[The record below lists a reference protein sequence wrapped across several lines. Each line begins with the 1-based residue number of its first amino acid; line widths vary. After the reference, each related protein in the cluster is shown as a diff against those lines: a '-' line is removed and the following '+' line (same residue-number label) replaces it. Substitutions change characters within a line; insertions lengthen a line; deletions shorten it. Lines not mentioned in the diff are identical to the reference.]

1 MVSLPAELSA
11 SLLSGP
17 GLERV
22 ASASAAVGQVS
33 CSHCG
38 APVPPALQ
46 IAEATEQF
54 CCGGCRQVFALLRE
68 CGLERYY
75 EFRGA
80 AEVEPEPA
88 QPTDRE
94 YAEFDDAAFAEL
106 YCRPGADGTQVVELY
121 LEGVHCSACVW
132 LVEKLPSLLP
142 GVRQTTLDFLRRVV
156 RVSWDPEAIALSRIA
171 RQLDRFGYPVHP
183 YRGSG
188 DVERQ
193 RHEERAL
200 LMRVGVAG
208 AAAGNVMLM
217 ALALYSGLFDGMD
230 PEFQRFFRWGSLLIS
245 APAVLWSGSV
255 FFRGALAAV
264 RTRTPHMD
272 LPVSI
277 GILAGFIWGGIG
289 TLLGKGEIYF
299 DSVTMLVFVLLVGRW
314 IQHRQQRSA
323 FEAAELLSTLT
334 PSTAR
339 LVEGSTYREVPAGS
353 VSEGA
358 LVEVRVGET
367 IPVDGQVEEGVS
379 ALDTALLT
387 GESLPIDVAPGTY
400 VHAGATNLSSP
411 LSVRCARAGAN
422 TRVGQLMRSVEEA
435 ARRRAPMVR
444 LADRIAGRLV
454 VVALVLAVGTLVGW
468 SFVSVERAI
477 DHSVAL
483 LVVACPCGLGLATPL
498 VVSAAL
504 ARAARRGL
512 LIKGGDVVEKLAA
525 PGTFVFDKTGTLTAG
540 QMRLVEYVGDPALQP
555 AILALEARSVHPI
568 ARAFVAALSPEA
580 GSGSGAAEALSG
592 PTEGDEPLAVQDV
605 REILGGGVEGRVA
618 GEMLLIG
625 SEALVRARNVDVPTW
640 VEEQVARSL
649 ERGLSPVLVARQGRV
664 EALGAFGDPLRPD
677 AAASLQALKE
687 LGHRLILLSGD
698 HRDAASHAA
707 RELEWAAGQP
717 LFDEVLGGQTPEQK
731 LAYVESLAERQPVY
745 MVGDGV
751 NDAAALSAA
760 SVGIAVHGGA
770 EASLLAAD
778 VFARRP
784 GVEPVLELSRGAR
797 RTLRVLR
804 RGLGVSLLYNVVGL
818 SAAVAGWISPL
829 MAAVLMPLSSL
840 TVVGNAY
847 RSRTFGVDHRSR
859 TPGVNR

>member
-11 SLLSGP
+11 SLLSGS
-17 GLERV
+17 GSEAV
-22 ASASAAVGQVS
+22 ASANAPFGQVS

-38 APVPPALQ
+38 APVPSALQ
-46 IAEATEQF
+46 VAEATEQF

-75 EFRGA
+75 EFRSA
-80 AEVEPEPA
+80 AEVGPEPA
-88 QPTDRE
+88 RPTDRE
-94 YAEFDDAAFAEL
+94 YAEFDDAAFVEL

-142 GVRQTTLDFLRRVV
+142 GVREASLDFLRRVV

-171 RQLDRFGYPVHP
+171 RQLDRLGYPVHP

-193 RHEERAL
+193 RREERAL

-255 FFRGALAAV
+255 FFRGALAAL

-277 GILAGFIWGGIG
+277 GILAGFVWGGIG

-353 VSEGA
+353 VPEGA

-367 IPVDGQVEEGVS
+367 IPVDGQVEGGVS

-387 GESLPIDVAPGTY
+387 GESLPVDVVAGTY

-435 ARRRAPMVR
+435 ARRRAPLVR

-454 VVALVLAVGTLVGW
+454 VVALVLAAGTLVGW

-512 LIKGGDVVEKLAA
+512 LVKGGDVLEKLAV

-568 ARAFVAALSPEA
+568 ARAFVTAFSPDT
-580 GSGSGAAEALSG
+580 GFGGGAPD
-592 PTEGDEPLAVQDV
+592 PTEGERLAVEDV
-605 REILGGGVEGRVA
+605 REILGGGVEGRVG

-625 SEALVRARNVDVPTW
+625 SEALIRARNVDVPPW
-640 VEEQVARSL
+640 VVEQVSRSL

-677 AAASLQALKE
+677 AAASLRALKG
-687 LGHRLILLSGD
+687 LGHRLVLLSGD

-707 RELEWAAGQP
+707 RELERAAGQP
-717 LFDEVLGGQTPEQK
+717 LFDDVLGGQTPEQK
-731 LAYVESLAERQPVY
+731 LAYVESWAARQPVY

-804 RGLGVSLLYNVVGL
+804 RGLGVSLVYNVVGL

-847 RSRTFGVDHRSR
+847 RSRTFGV
-859 TPGVNR
+859 NR